1 MFLFLFGKNMAINY
15 FDLFVIIVFAFFFI
29 KGAFSGF
36 FEEVSGIVAIV
47 LSVVLLRMY
56 GQSVAGFIGNYSESS
71 LNYPFAIVIIV
82 VGSFLVVSLIV
93 KVLSKIMQ
101 ITFTGWIN
109 RLLGAV
115 FGLVKAVF
123 LTGIVAFVLSWFLR
137 DDPLVSNSATI
148 PYLLDIM
155 GKITNYVF
163 GNYEIMGMKIWK

>member
-1 MFLFLFGKNMAINY
+1 
-15 FDLFVIIVFAFFFI
+15 
-29 KGAFSGF
+29 
-36 FEEVSGIVAIV
+36 
-47 LSVVLLRMY
+47 MY

-123 LTGIVAFVLSWFLR
+123 LTGIVAFVLSWFLK

-155 GKITNYVF
+155 GKITDYVF

>member
-71 LNYPFAIVIIV
+71 LNYP
-82 VGSFLVVSLIV
+82 L
-93 KVLSKIMQ
+93 
-101 ITFTGWIN
+101 
-109 RLLGAV
+109 
-115 FGLVKAVF
+115 
-123 LTGIVAFVLSWFLR
+123 
-137 DDPLVSNSATI
+137 PL
-148 PYLLDIM
+148 
-155 GKITNYVF
+155 
-163 GNYEIMGMKIWK
+163 